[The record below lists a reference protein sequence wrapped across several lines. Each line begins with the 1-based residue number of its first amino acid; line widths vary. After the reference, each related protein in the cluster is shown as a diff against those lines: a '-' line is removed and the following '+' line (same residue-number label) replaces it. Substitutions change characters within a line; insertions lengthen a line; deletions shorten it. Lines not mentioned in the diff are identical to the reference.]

1 MGHTSNGEALVC
13 LWDIS
18 GGRPPL
24 NTAETAGLLVNTFQN
39 CATQLFTNSL
49 ILWGYYICISLYI
62 CAVISTRQKNISV
75 RPPMS

>member
-1 MGHTSNGEALVC
+1 MGHSTNGEALVC

-18 GGRPPL
+18 GGRPPPH
-24 NTAETAGLLVNTFQN
+24 TTIHAGLLVNTFQN